1 MKKEPRPFVLQMAFS
16 DFYVDYQ
23 LNAYLEEPQERVP
36 TPAALHAN
44 IQDAFKEKK
53 DVDIKAFFLNIGR

>member
-1 MKKEPRPFVLQMAFS
+1 LEDGAELLVLNKPTR
-16 DFYVDYQ
+16 
-23 LNAYLEEPQERVP
+23 LNAYLEGPQERVP

-53 DVDIKAFFLNIGR
+53 DADIKAFLLNIGR

>member
-1 MKKEPRPFVLQMAFS
+1 MAFS